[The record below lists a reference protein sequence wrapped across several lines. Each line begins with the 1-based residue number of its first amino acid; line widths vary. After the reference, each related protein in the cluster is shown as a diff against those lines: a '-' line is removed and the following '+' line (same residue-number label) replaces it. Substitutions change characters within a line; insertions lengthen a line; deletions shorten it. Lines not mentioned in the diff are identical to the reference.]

1 MIGFLSGI
9 VELRDDPSI
18 ILNVTGVGY
27 KVLVSPSV
35 LSQDNLEGS
44 PLKLYIYTHVRE
56 DLLELYGFSTR
67 GDLKLFELLIS
78 VSGIGPKTAL
88 GVFGLGNADTIES
101 AIATGNVDFF
111 GSVPRLGKKG
121 AQKIIIELKNKLGSK
136 VELDLREIDAK
147 ENRDVIAALKSLGFT
162 PKEAAEVIKQL
173 PKELS
178 TEEKIKNALKLL
190 AR

>member
-9 VELRDDPSI
+9 VELRDDPSL
-18 ILNVTGVGY
+18 ILNVNGVGY
-27 KVLVSPSV
+27 KVLVPPTI
-35 LSQDNLEGS
+35 LSDDNLEGS

-56 DLLELYGFSTR
+56 DLLELYGFSASS
-67 GDLKLFELLIS
+67 DLKLFEMLIS
-78 VSGIGPKTAL
+78 VNGIGPKTAL
-88 GVFGLGNADTIES
+88 GVFALGTSDIIES
-101 AIATGNVDFF
+101 AIVVGNVDFF
-111 GSVPRLGKKG
+111 ASVPRLGKKG

-136 VELDLREIDAK
+136 VEIDLSEKETR
-147 ENRDVIAALKSLGFT
+147 ENRDVIQALKSLGFT

-178 TEEKIKNALKLL
+178 TEDKIKNALKLL